1 MINISVVK
9 ALGIFLAGA
18 TVVVLSNTTY
28 FESRFS
34 MMERGLACLSIALIY
49 KFIARA
55 NKPIYIPTI
64 LLVLT
69 LVSGI
74 SIINYLQI
82 YRIEDLVGY
91 AAAFLTATIYVSLF
105 DATLLINSISAGFA
119 ALVCWSLLLLNSGEA
134 SWNQY
139 GQYQGPFVH
148 YNILGF
154 TMLLALPCFLFIKTS
169 NVLTT
174 LFLRMS
180 LLPAAGYLIFLSES
194 RTSQISAIAVLVSY
208 VIWFAFM
215 KNKIYGWILI
225 AACSIITIALLVNS
239 SVILSLLGKDDSLS
253 GRTKIWEALISHFW
267 DKPITGFGWSRL
279 FTPDS
284 PVSAIAS
291 SETGFFV
298 SHSHNDLLHWY
309 ITTGLIGAVLVILN
323 LVVIIYL
330 VRSPISKKQPWA
342 AWALISTLAL
352 IFSGVTEI
360 SSFQVQGW
368 FVLSLVSTMTV
379 KEYLISKTRTNRF
392 VGLLLSPA
400 NFL

>member
-1 MINISVVK
+1 MFRKSAVT

-18 TVVVLSNTTY
+18 TVVVLSNATY

-49 KFIARA
+49 KFIAGA
-55 NKPIYIPTI
+55 NKQIYIPTT

-69 LVSGI
+69 LASGI

-82 YRIEDLVGY
+82 YRIEDLIGY

-119 ALVCWSLLLLNSGEA
+119 ALVCWSLLLLNNGEV

-169 NVLTT
+169 KVLTT

-180 LLPAAGYLIFLSES
+180 LLPAAGYLIFISES

-225 AACSIITIALLVNS
+225 LACSIFSIAVFINS
-239 SVILSLLGKDDSLS
+239 SAILSLLGKDDSLS
-253 GRTKIWEALISHFW
+253 GRTKIWESLISHIW

-330 VRSPISKKQPWA
+330 VRSPISKKQSWA

-352 IFSGVTEI
+352 IFSGITEI

-368 FVLSLVSTMTV
+368 FVLSLVSTMV
-379 KEYLISKTRTNRF
+379 IKEYLNSKSRANSI
-392 VGLLLSPA
+392 VGLRLSSA
-400 NFL
+400 NYL